1 MSGQQNQSFRPINL
15 PGLDVTAAAG
25 VTTTRA
31 QATAAR
37 VDASGQVSA
46 IQSLANS
53 FGGFFGNLQGDLQR
67 VNAATE
73 QARVADIHKENEALA
88 KQAQADQAA
97 GRAPDE
103 AHANRESYWN
113 AYQQSFAQNQA
124 FEMQQELSTRLR
136 DMPKDGSVSPEDVAK
151 GVWKDFYGAGTGDA
165 DFDSALVGRF
175 TPAAQ
180 TMVAQASEQV
190 AQTQEQNHALEIQ
203 NSANAQ
209 INSPQGL
216 SEAGFATLEQRVLAL
231 TRGDQTLAD
240 KMIGGFMGSVRNKT
254 QALGLLN
261 ALEQSGWADRNPVAY
276 DKMSHDAVQ
285 QIQTVKSIQ
294 AAQEV
299 DGVRLAAIA
308 LTMNPGATP
317 DDWAALLYQAHRV
330 DANHGVGMD
339 SFGHVFE
346 GLQAAAK
353 QKAVVNYMSLA
364 ERGENGT
371 HNIHTVAAVHG
382 VDPAE
387 AVKKS
392 WDPYIIEKLK
402 EDGGRRFPALAASM
416 QGNAGLPDPLASDQ
430 AGADFVG
437 LITAP
442 GIRDISDGTMP
453 PRIQR
458 DLTSAIKS
466 GDPDRASRAWRVMD
480 RIHDIVGDHAFG
492 QYLGK
497 DDEASGMYWGVKAL
511 APTNGDVSQ
520 VYKAIRDGGMDSKVL
535 EKVGN
540 GGSINWE
547 PLLPGKKQADV
558 DVAVN
563 KAMGKAM
570 LDDVG
575 RKGLIWNPATSMSSD
590 LRQQFQGIVIQQ
602 LMAQRANGKVDLDT
616 AVANAATVFKGTRMA
631 TVGMNGAV
639 KIIED
644 PFNGKGR
651 GWASPLN
658 SSPDHPYSTAKG
670 YPGIYSS
677 FPMVGFSEPSYKT
690 GMAGLVS
697 NLFRRRREEDPFKT
711 AQQDLAD
718 LSKRLPGLVPD
729 AAGLSLKRP
738 DHVGLSEIHDS
749 MDNPIILYAGQKL
762 TVLAKEAAV
771 DEVPFDPNNPD
782 MALREV
788 QQRRGG
794 GEVLGEVPA
803 DPKEAAKFFKDN
815 LPPGVFAIYDREHN
829 HYTLNYGF
837 RLQIDPFRDLPKI
850 LSKLSAGTMK
860 RREIQAKYDA
870 AQVGRAERAPMGAGT
885 PAAQVAPAK

>member
-1 MSGQQNQSFRPINL
+1 MAGQQQQQFRNAALAL
-15 PGLDVTAAAG
+15 PELDATAAPG

-67 VNAATE
+67 INAATE

-124 FEMQQELSTRLR
+124 FEMQQELSARLR
-136 DMPKDGSVSPEDVAK
+136 EMPKDGSVSPEDVAK

-175 TPAAQ
+175 GPAAQ

-308 LTMNPGATP
+308 LKANPNATP
-317 DDWAALLYQAHRV
+317 EDWAQLVYQANRV
-330 DANHGVGMD
+330 DSNHGVGMD
-339 SFGHVFE
+339 KFGPVFQ
-346 GLQAAAK
+346 GLLEASKQQATI
-353 QKAVVNYMSLA
+353 NYMSLA
-364 ERGENGT
+364 ERGYNGS
-371 HNIHTVAAVHG
+371 HNIHTIATLAG

-392 WDPYIIEKLK
+392 FDNYMVQKLQ
-402 EDGGRRFPALAASM
+402 GSGQYPALAASM

-430 AGADFVG
+430 AGSEFVG
-437 LITAP
+437 WVTAP

-453 PRIQR
+453 PRIQK

-590 LRQQFQGIVIQQ
+590 LRQQFQGIVIKQ

-644 PFNGKGR
+644 PFAGKGR
-651 GWASPLN
+651 AADSPIN
-658 SSPDHPYSTAKG
+658 ADPNHPYSITKG
-670 YPGIYSS
+670 YAPIYSS
-677 FPMVGFSEPSYKT
+677 FPMANKANAP
-690 GMAGLVS
+690 
-697 NLFRRRREEDPFKT
+697 EDPFKT
-711 AQQDLAD
+711 AQDDLGH
-718 LSKRLPGLVPD
+718 LSKALPGLVPD
-729 AAGLSLKRP
+729 SAGLSLKRP
-738 DHVGLSEIHDS
+738 DRTGLSEIHDS
-749 MDNPIILYAGQKL
+749 MDNPIILHAGQKL
-762 TVLAKEAAV
+762 AVRNRTAPQPTTTGAAV
-771 DEVPFDPNNPD
+771 PNSAGSVSAVGKGPSVGELVQSEVPS
-782 MALREV
+782 
-788 QQRRGG
+788 
-794 GEVLGEVPA
+794 
-803 DPKEAAKFFKDN
+803 DPKAAAKFFKDN
-815 LPPGVFAIYDREHN
+815 LPPGVFAVYDREHN
-829 HYTLNYGF
+829 QYTLNYGF
-837 RLQIDPFRDLPKI
+837 RLQVGDAKAAEIRAEKAKTFRD
-850 LSKLSAGTMK
+850 T
-860 RREIQAKYDA
+860 E
-870 AQVGRAERAPMGAGT
+870 AERRAV
-885 PAAQVAPAK
+885 AAHNANPLFVR

>member
-1 MSGQQNQSFRPINL
+1 MSGQQNQSFRPMNL
-15 PGLDVTAAAG
+15 PALDVTAAPSTQ
-25 VTTTRA
+25 TTPA
-31 QATAAR
+31 YSVAPR
-37 VDASGQVSA
+37 VDASGEVSA
-46 IQSLANS
+46 LNSLANA
-53 FGGFFGNLQGDLQR
+53 FGSFFGNLQGDLHR
-67 VNAATE
+67 INAATE
-73 QARVADIHKENEALA
+73 AARTADIRQENEALA

-97 GRAPDE
+97 GRAPDPE
-103 AHANRESYWN
+103 HVNRESYWN

-124 FEMQQELSTRLR
+124 FEMQQELSKRLR
-136 DMPKDGSVSPEDVAK
+136 EMPQDGSVNPEDIAK
-151 GVWKDFYGAGTGDA
+151 EVWKDFYGAGTGDH
-165 DFDSALVGRF
+165 DFDAALVGRF
-175 TPAAQ
+175 APAAQ
-180 TMVAQASEQV
+180 TMVAQATEQV
-190 AQTQEQNHALEIQ
+190 AQTQERNQALEIQ

-216 SEAGFATLEQRVLAL
+216 SEAGFAMLEQRTLAL
-231 TRGDQTLAD
+231 TRGDRQLAD
-240 KMIGGFMGSVRNKT
+240 KMIGSFMGSVRNKT

-261 ALEQSGWADRNPVAY
+261 VLEKSGWAERNPVAY
-276 DKMSHDAVQ
+276 DKMSQDAVQ

-299 DGVRLAAIA
+299 DAIRLAAIA
-308 LTMNPGATP
+308 LKLNPSATP
-317 DDWAALLYQAHRV
+317 EDWARLLYQAHRV

-339 SFGHVFE
+339 TFGHVFD

-353 QKAVVNYMSLA
+353 QKAIVNYMSLA

-392 WDPYIIEKLK
+392 WDPYMIEKLK
-402 EDGGRRFPALAASM
+402 EDGGQRFPALAASM

-437 LITAP
+437 LVTAP

-453 PRIQR
+453 PRIQN
-458 DLTSAIKS
+458 DLQSAIKS
-466 GDPDRASRAWRVMD
+466 GDPDRAARAWRILD
-480 RIHDIVGDHAFG
+480 RIHDVVGDHAFG

-497 DDEASGMYWGVKAL
+497 DDEAAAMYWGVKAI

-520 VYKAIRDGGMDSKVL
+520 VYKDIRDGGMDAKVL
-535 EKVGN
+535 EKIGN

-558 DVAVN
+558 DAAVN
-563 KAMGKAM
+563 KAMSKAM
-570 LDDVG
+570 LEDVG

-590 LRQQFQGIVIQQ
+590 LRQQFQAIVIKQ
-602 LMAQRANGKVDLDT
+602 LMAQRANGKVDLDA

-631 TVGMNGAV
+631 TIGMNGTV

-644 PFNGKGR
+644 PFGGKGR
-651 GWASPLN
+651 AWASPLN
-658 SSPDHPYSTAKG
+658 ASPDHPYSITKG

-677 FPMVGFSEPSYKT
+677 FPMVGIRRPHGKT
-690 GMAGLVS
+690 GLAGTVRS
-697 NLFRRRREEDPFKT
+697 WFGDGREDPFKT

-738 DHVGLSEIHDS
+738 DRTGLSEIHDS
-749 MDNPIILYAGQKL
+749 LDNPIILHAGQKIAIL
-762 TVLAKEAAV
+762 GKEAEV
-771 DEVPFDPNNPD
+771 DELPVDPNNPD
-782 MALREV
+782 MALHEV

-794 GEVLGEVPA
+794 GQVRAEVPA

-815 LPPGVFAIYDREHN
+815 LPPGVFAVYDRDHN

-850 LSKLSAGTMK
+850 MSKLSANLAK
-860 RREIQAKYDA
+860 RREVQARYDA
-870 AQVGRAERAPMGAGT
+870 AQVVRAERAPVGAGD
-885 PAAQVAPAK
+885 PIAEVAPAR